1 MDIEVKKSELEATIN
16 NLDNKTKE
24 LEKCYKKLNDKLKQL
39 DGTNEVWSSDSQK
52 TLYEYYLEV
61 SKEFPNIVLKF
72 RDYSKFLNNTLS
84 NYVNLEKSIDSDVV
98 ENEENL
104 NIN

>member
-24 LEKCYKKLNDKLKQL
+24 LEKCYKELNDKLKLL
-39 DGTNEVWSSDSQK
+39 DGTSDIWNSDSQRAI
-52 TLYEYYLEV
+52 YDYYLKV
-61 SKEFPNIVLKF
+61 SKEFPDIVLKF
-72 RDYSKFLNNTLS
+72 QDYSKFLNKTLE
-84 NYVNLEKSIDSDVV
+84 NYVSFEKSVDSDVV
-98 ENEENL
+98 ENGEDL